1 METIT
6 QVYKVYKHVIT
17 CEGNYC
23 QSFCYRQLI
32 NMWSLKIR
40 YKTSTALCYEHLL
53 PEYLL
58 STVRKQLNV
67 KSIVHVVHEWNAE
80 LRGLYR
86 IFLDLHT
93 SSKRTKQKDRTERW
107 RINIVFQKLLGGW
120 VTLGQR
126 VFFFFFS
133 WVGVEQR
140 GGRTVGRCVCFLSW
154 LFLLAFSV

>member
-1 METIT
+1 M
-6 QVYKVYKHVIT
+6 IT

-58 STVRKQLNV
+58 STIRKQLNV
-67 KSIVHVVHEWNAE
+67 KSIVHVVHEWNGE

-126 VFFFFFS
+126 VFFFFFFS